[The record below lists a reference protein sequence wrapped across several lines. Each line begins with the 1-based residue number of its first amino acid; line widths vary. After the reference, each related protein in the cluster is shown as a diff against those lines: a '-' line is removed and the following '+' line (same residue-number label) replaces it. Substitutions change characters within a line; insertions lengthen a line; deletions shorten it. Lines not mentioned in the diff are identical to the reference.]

1 MRTLGICAFSRGAG
15 AALVIDGR
23 PVAAM
28 VEERFTRVS
37 GEARYPER
45 AVRACLKRAGLE
57 PGELDQAVFF
67 EKPLRRF
74 ERVISCE
81 LGAFPRSLKSFPRVL
96 THWLAEGLWTK
107 NRLSA
112 ELGLEPGRLRFA
124 SHHAAHAAAA
134 YFASP
139 FDDAAVLVVDGA
151 GEWAAS
157 STWRGRDLALEPLSE
172 IHFPHSLVEAA
183 GAFAAW
189 LAFAPH
195 DAPDVLDDL
204 AAHGRPQRTA
214 ELRAL
219 LGVQPDGGLA
229 LDREAF
235 DFECEAGTGFGEPF
249 TRTFGAPRTPG
260 QPLRLA
266 PGAGSHADFA
276 ASVQEALGDALLA
289 QASAA
294 RKLTHSSRLCLAGD
308 LAHWPSL
315 VSRLARESGFEQV
328 FVPPAPGDAGSALGA
343 ALYVQHVV
351 HGIPRVAGWE
361 HAFLGQELG
370 ETQATSS
377 DAPTEAA
384 QPARLVELL
393 AAGRTLGR
401 VRGPV
406 ELGPRALGGRCAL
419 ADPRGRAGR
428 DALARGL
435 RMDEDFRSPALAL
448 VEEQAERALEL
459 PSAARASAR
468 YQHVAARVRED
479 FKERVAGAVRPDGSL
494 RIQLVSRENQGDL
507 HDLLRRFGEASG
519 VAGLLIV
526 PLARRGDPPAR
537 SAADALA
544 VFERSR
550 LDALDLDGQ
559 LYVR

>member
-1 MRTLGICAFSRGAG
+1 MRTLGICAFARGAG
-15 AALVIDGR
+15 AALVVDGR

-28 VEERFTRVS
+28 AEERFTRVS

-45 AVRACLKRAGLE
+45 AVRACLKRGALE

-74 ERVISCE
+74 ERVISSE

-107 NRLSA
+107 NRLAA
-112 ELGLEPGRLRFA
+112 ELGIEPSRLRFA
-124 SHHAAHAAAA
+124 PHHAAHAASAF
-134 YFASP
+134 FASP
-139 FDDAAVLVVDGA
+139 FEEAAVLVVDGA
-151 GEWAAS
+151 GEWAVS
-157 STWRGRDLALEPLSE
+157 STWRGRGTSLEPLSE

-204 AAHGRPQRTA
+204 AAHGRPQRA
-214 ELRAL
+214 SEVRAL
-219 LGVQPDGGLA
+219 LGVQPDGGLE
-229 LDREAF
+229 LDRDAF
-235 DFECEAGTGFGEPF
+235 DFECEAGTGFGAPI
-249 TRTFGAPRTPG
+249 TQAFGAPRTPG

-266 PGAGSHADFA
+266 SGPDSHADFA
-276 ASVQEALGDALLA
+276 ASVRAAIGEALLA
-289 QASAA
+289 QAIAA
-294 RKLTHSSRLCLAGD
+294 RKLTQSSRLCLAGD

-328 FVPPAPGDAGSALGA
+328 FVPPAPGDAGAALGA
-343 ALYVQHVV
+343 ALYLQHAV
-351 HGIPRVAGWE
+351 HGVERGSTPE
-361 HAFLGQELG
+361 HAFLGQELA
-370 ETQATSS
+370 ETPALESKS
-377 DAPTEAA
+377 PTEVA
-384 QPARLVELL
+384 QVERLVELL
-393 AAGRTLGR
+393 ASGRTLGR
-401 VRGPV
+401 VRGAV
-406 ELGPRALGGRCAL
+406 ELGPRALGNRCAL

-435 RMDEDFRSPALAL
+435 RMDEEFRAPALAL
-448 VEEQAERALEL
+448 IEEQVDEALDL
-459 PSAARASAR
+459 PAAARDAAR
-468 YQHVAARVRED
+468 YQHATASVRD
-479 FKERVAGAVRPDGSL
+479 AWKERVAGALRPDGTL
-494 RIQLVSRENQGDL
+494 RIQIVARERQGDL
-507 HDLLRRFGEASG
+507 HELLRQFGARSG
-519 VAGLLIV
+519 VAGLLVV

-559 LYVR
+559 LYLR